1 MDFSFIKELRIKKGW
16 TKAELSRRTGI
27 SQQLLCDIE
36 AKRRNPSL
44 NNIIKLAKCLEFSLD
59 ELLLKKEVA

>member
-1 MDFSFIKELRIKKGW
+1 MIQDIIKNTRIIKGW

-36 AKRRNPSL
+36 AGRRNPSL
-44 NNIIKLAKCLEFSLD
+44 DSLVKLAKTLEFSLD
-59 ELLLKKEVA
+59 KLFLN

>member
-1 MDFSFIKELRIKKGW
+1 MTWEIIKNKRIKNGW

-36 AKRRNPSL
+36 AGRRNPSL
-44 NNIIKLAKCLEFSLD
+44 KNLVKLAKCLEFSLD
-59 ELLLKKEVA
+59 ELLIN